1 MHVALNVSFTFI
13 MASARQQH
21 RTNVLI
27 GIGLVVVGLLLGI
40 LVMLFV
46 QAQQNQ
52 QTGRPVVIQEVTRA
66 QLPMADS
73 VALPQALEIPPQGA
87 MNQMFTR
94 VADAVT
100 GSVVYIQV
108 ESDGPSGAPNDW
120 MHRNFQTQVSTG
132 SGVLISDDGYVVTNN
147 HVVDGADEI
156 RVRLFDKRQYAARL
170 VGTDP
175 STDLAVIKLENASE
189 LPVLTLGDSD
199 ALRVGEWVVAVGNPF
214 RLTSTVT
221 TGIVSALGRRVDII
235 EGAMGIEDFI
245 QTDAAINPGNSG
257 GALVNLRGELVG
269 INTAIATETGSN
281 EGYGFAVPTNLMQ
294 RVVSDLIAYGEV
306 RRGILGVTI
315 EEVNAIIARRI
326 GLDRVTGVLVRN
338 VQPGGAADQAGLLPG
353 DVVLTINGRSVG
365 ATNELQSV
373 VARYRPGDALNLEVW
388 RRRALR
394 RVDVRL
400 LGLDHPAYSQ
410 WRTPVP
416 RRQPAPLPDMDPP
429 PPEAERFDVE
439 GWGIGLQDLSGR
451 QRRRFNVDDGV
462 YVAYVNPEGTVAV
475 AGLPRDV
482 VIQRIAQMEV
492 RSIDDVLDL
501 FSEVTDVET
510 TVLMRVRRTDGT
522 TAFYEVEVP
531 VTE

>member
-1 MHVALNVSFTFI
+1 

-46 QAQQNQ
+46 QAQQDQ
-52 QTGRPVVIQEVTRA
+52 QTGRPVVIQEVARA
-66 QLPMADS
+66 ALPLADS
-73 VALPQALEIPPQGA
+73 VALPQALELPPRGT

-100 GSVVYIQV
+100 ASVVYIQV
-108 ESDGPSGAPNDW
+108 QSAGPSGAPNDW
-120 MHRNFQTQVSTG
+120 LHRNFQAQVSTG
-132 SGVLISDDGYVVTNN
+132 SGVLISEDGYVVTNN
-147 HVVDGADEI
+147 HVVDEADNI
-156 RVRLFDKRQYAARL
+156 RVRLFDKREYGARL

-175 STDLAVIKLENASE
+175 LTDLAVIKLENASD

-199 ALRVGEWVVAVGNPF
+199 ALRVGEWVLAVGNPF

-235 EGAMGIEDFI
+235 EERMGIEDFI

-281 EGYGFAVPTNLMQ
+281 EGYGFAVPTNLME
-294 RVVSDLIAYGEV
+294 RVVTDLIAYGEV
-306 RRGILGVTI
+306 RRGVLGVEI
-315 EEVNAIIARRI
+315 EDVNAILARRL
-326 GLDRVTGVLVRN
+326 GLDRVTGVLLSNVR
-338 VQPGGAADQAGLLPG
+338 PGGAADQAGLLRG

-373 VARYRPGDALNLEVW
+373 VARYRPGDDLTLEVW

-400 LGLDHPAYSQ
+400 LGLDHPAYDG
-410 WRTPVP
+410 WRTSAP
-416 RRQPAPLPDMDPP
+416 RRQLTPLPDDSDPP
-429 PPEAERFDVE
+429 SPEAERFDVE
-439 GWGIGLQDLSGR
+439 GWGVGLQDLSNR
-451 QRRRFNVDDGV
+451 QRRRFSVDDGV
-462 YVAYVNPEGTVAV
+462 YVAYVNPEGTMAE

-482 VIQRIAQMEV
+482 VIQRIAEMEV

-501 FSEVTDVET
+501 FSEVTDVEV
-510 TVLMRVRRTDGT
+510 TVLVRVRQSNGT

-531 VTE
+531 AAD